1 MREPGRAT
9 IIAFIQ
15 KEDPMN
21 VREIMT
27 VGPLTVEP
35 ETTLADAGRIMLD
48 QNLSALPVIDRGGR
62 LLGIVT
68 DGDMLRRPEL
78 ETVPEI
84 GWWRGFLAPETSAR
98 QFARTRG
105 RHVGEIMTTPVR
117 SVGPDTPLSDAIDIM
132 ETYHV
137 KQLPVVQGEVLL
149 GMLNRR
155 NILSRLI
162 TALLVIEDT
171 PVSDDVVATRIR
183 AAIEKTNWAPK
194 ATIEVRVDHGVA
206 TLSGPVFSD
215 AERMALIVLAEGIG
229 GVRRV
234 ADEMVYVDPTSGV
247 AFGSS

>member
-1 MREPGRAT
+1 
-9 IIAFIQ
+9 
-15 KEDPMN
+15 MN

-48 QNLSALPVIDRGGR
+48 QNLSALPVTDRGGR

-78 ETVPEI
+78 ETVPDI

-105 RHVGEIMTTPVR
+105 HHVGEIMTTPAR
-117 SVGPDTPLSDAIDIM
+117 SIGPDMSLTDAIDVM

-137 KQLPVVQGEVLL
+137 KQLPVVQGELL
-149 GMLNRR
+149 MGMLSRR
-155 NILSRLI
+155 NILARLI
-162 TALLVIEDT
+162 TSLLVVEDT
-171 PVSDDVVATRIR
+171 PVSDDFVAARVKT
-183 AAIEKTNWAPK
+183 AIEKSNWAPK
-194 ATIEVRVDHGVA
+194 AAIEVRVDHGVT

-234 ADEMVYVDPTSGV
+234 VDEMVYVDPTSGV
-247 AFGSS
+247 AFGSY